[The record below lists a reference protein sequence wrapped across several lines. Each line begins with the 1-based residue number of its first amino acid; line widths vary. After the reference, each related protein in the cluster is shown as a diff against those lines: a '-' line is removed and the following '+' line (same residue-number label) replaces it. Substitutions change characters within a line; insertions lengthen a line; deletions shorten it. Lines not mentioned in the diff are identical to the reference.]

1 MFGKTTARLVGSAAA
16 LTMALT
22 GAGVAAS
29 TVAQAAPAASTSS
42 VPAAS
47 LTAEQRQNAYTII
60 RVAEES
66 NAIDPAGKDN
76 AIHAAIMAA
85 MQESSLRNLNYGDRD
100 SVGLFQQRPSTGW
113 GSVEQIMDPVF
124 AAQSFYGINDAVS
137 NPGVIQKRGWQTMDP
152 GQLAQAV
159 QVSAYPDRY
168 AQWYPLAEQLL
179 KDYRAGR

>member
-16 LTMALT
+16 FTMALT

-42 VPAAS
+42 VSAAS

-124 AAQSFYGINDAVS
+124 AAQSFYGINSFGS
-137 NPGVIQKRGWQTMDP
+137 NPGVIQQPGWQTMNP

-159 QVSAYPDRY
+159 QRSAYPDRY
-168 AQWYPLAEQLL
+168 DNWYNLSVELL
-179 KDYRAGR
+179 NDYRSGR